1 MQAMLTPW
9 GRIDGLG
16 WVKHDEDEN
25 LENALNA
32 LAYPES
38 HTGILHR
45 QVISMHSQ
53 SSQHLAPEAEEAVE
67 RAEAPAISVSGHF

>member
-1 MQAMLTPW
+1 MLTPR

-32 LAYPES
+32 LTYPES
-38 HTGILHR
+38 HNGILHR
-45 QVISMHSQ
+45 QVICVQ
-53 SSQHLAPEAEEAVE
+53 RARSQHLAPEATG
-67 RAEAPAISVSGHF
+67 ITG

>member
-1 MQAMLTPW
+1 MAPLEVKCSNSGLAWVQAMLTPR

-32 LAYPES
+32 LTYPES
-38 HTGILHR
+38 HNGILHR
-45 QVISMHSQ
+45 QVM
-53 SSQHLAPEAEEAVE
+53 
-67 RAEAPAISVSGHF
+67 SVQCVKLTTICTRGR

>member
-1 MQAMLTPW
+1 MQAMLTPR

-32 LAYPES
+32 LTYPES
-38 HTGILHR
+38 HNGILHR
-45 QVISMHSQ
+45 QVTFS
-53 SSQHLAPEAEEAVE
+53 AT
-67 RAEAPAISVSGHF
+67 